1 MFLGIEIGGTKL
13 QLGVGTGRGG
23 PLVALQRAQVQRS
36 RGALGIRE
44 TIVEMARPLVQQYD
58 VQRVG
63 LGFGGPVDASAGN
76 VLLSFQIS
84 GWDGF
89 PLTQWC
95 RETLLL
101 PSVLENDS
109 NLAGLGEARF
119 GAGKGAHVVVYSN
132 VGSGIGGALV
142 IDGKLYL
149 GGAKAAVAEIGH
161 LRPGP
166 QAEKPEQTVESV
178 ASGWGIADQART
190 EIERLSAGST
200 APTTSMYDQV
210 NGDLT
215 RLTGKIVADAAADGD
230 PIAKRVLNNAMQTYG
245 WALAQAITLVA
256 PNIVVVGGGVSQL
269 GESMFFEPL
278 REFVEQYVMPP
289 LRQTYEIRPAAL
301 GEEVVVHG
309 ALALAADSH
318 SDRS

>member
-76 VLLSFQIS
+76 VLRSFQIS

>member
-23 PLVALQRAQVQRS
+23 PLVALQLAQVQRS

-76 VLLSFQIS
+76 VLRSFQIS